1 MNHKIDLTESYEKNN
16 LQEVNYSVCHSQEK
30 REGGLQS
37 KGFIKKTNSKD
48 QLISV
53 VTVCFNEKYTLRSC
67 INSVLNQKYENVEYI
82 VIDGAS
88 TDGSVDIIKSYEDSI
103 SYFISEPDGGIYDA
117 MNKGLELT
125 SGDWIIFLNAD
136 DEFFDSQSLKKI
148 VQGLKDPKKTY
159 FGRAY
164 VRHNGRILY
173 KKPNLYNEKWLNH
186 YIPIHQTV
194 LLSALHKN
202 KKFDTTYKISADSI
216 YLYNLSLVSEFEF
229 LPVDMVYFSLGGK
242 SSQFINFNGCLVHI
256 KEHIQYL
263 KLRKAPFNK
272 IFYIYVAFLS
282 KYFLGRIFHEEVYF
296 EIVSVVS
303 KIKARFTQVK

>member
-1 MNHKIDLTESYEKNN
+1 MTLK
-16 LQEVNYSVCHSQEK
+16 
-30 REGGLQS
+30 
-37 KGFIKKTNSKD
+37 
-48 QLISV
+48 ISV
-53 VTVCFNEKYTLRSC
+53 ITVCLNAKYTIQSC
-67 INSVLNQKYENVEYI
+67 INSVINQEYENVEYI

-88 TDGSVDIIKSYEDSI
+88 NDGTFEIIESYKDSI
-103 SYFISEPDGGIYDA
+103 DYFISESDSGIYDA

-125 SGDWIIFLNAD
+125 SGNWIIFLNAD

-164 VRHNGRILY
+164 VRYNGRLLY
-173 KKPNLYNEKWLNH
+173 KKPNVYNEKWLNH

-194 LLSALHKN
+194 LLSTVHKN
-202 KKFDTTYKISADSI
+202 IKFDTTYKISADSI

-242 SSQFINFNGCLVHI
+242 SSEFVNFNGCLVHI

-263 KLRKAPFNK
+263 KLRKATFSK
-272 IFYIYVAFLS
+272 IVYIYVAFLS
-282 KYFLGRIFHEEVYF
+282 KYFLGRIFHKEVYF

-303 KIKARFTQVK
+303 KIKARFTQIK